1 MGGAAA
7 TRARTRGG
15 ASSEAAGE
23 RAPGLDRLEL
33 RLERLQRTFRFT
45 YAFHAR
51 EVRFECDAGEGY
63 AKIFPE
69 TFSFRV
75 DRHDPAELYLQ
86 LDELSRRPDR
96 LAPAAN
102 RRDAELLTAR
112 LSLGAPRYLER
123 VLDRLEREGR
133 LDGQALTRVYED
145 VGILAQTFL
154 RFLSDRGVDEGDGM
168 VSAGFHLRKIL
179 YRCLLELVQRRVD
192 EEYRA
197 GYVAGTVDPVDPADD
212 LSETGFFYTLESG
225 EQDAVNRTLVRL
237 AERAFYR
244 WLEDVCLDEQN
255 RAFEVE
261 DSPFDDRET
270 EVQRA
275 IARSEGT
282 SLRRADDLCIFLRR
296 PRNRDCLRVLR
307 KLSSWFLRQYDVYHA
322 AAMMHH
328 AEAVDRGRSK
338 PGRVL
343 SRHRTR
349 NYVAFLLLLLLPFL
363 GAAVAYQRA
372 PLFFDVVCAAE
383 FGIVGLGLAWF
394 MLYRFCWRRELTIFH
409 ASVPRIA
416 AGIIVGYLPIF
427 FIDEVWGLITRSW
440 VVLALISVLLG
451 FTTLLYLYVEVQRR
465 LGDVDLA
472 FTRARQIFLLG
483 LVQAVSTGLVITGLI
498 GGFMASRNWS
508 GNGVSVPVEQL
519 REELPPFLGQL
530 PQIVGVDPLYTFP
543 GAVFV
548 MAFLAFFIGTFLQL
562 LWEDIPITEPL

>member
-1 MGGAAA
+1 MGG
-7 TRARTRGG
+7 R
-15 ASSEAAGE
+15 S
-23 RAPGLDRLEL
+23 APGLDRLEF
-33 RLERLQRTFRFT
+33 RLERLQRTYRFT

-63 AKIFPE
+63 ARIFPE
-69 TFSFRV
+69 TFSFRA

-86 LDELSRRPDR
+86 VDELWRRPDR
-96 LAPAAN
+96 LAPGAN
-102 RRDAELLTAR
+102 RRDAELLASR
-112 LSLGAPRYLER
+112 LALGVPRYLER
-123 VLDRLEREGR
+123 VLDRLESEGR
-133 LDGQALTRVYED
+133 VQDAALTRVYED

-154 RFLSDRGVDEGDGM
+154 RFLADRGTDGYGADEHGA
-168 VSAGFHLRKIL
+168 VVTAAFHLRKIL

-192 EEYRA
+192 PEYRES
-197 GYVAGTVDPVDPADD
+197 YVAGTVDPVDPADD

-225 EQDAVNRTLVRL
+225 GQDAVNRTLVRL

-270 EVQRA
+270 EVRRA
-275 IARSEGT
+275 IGRDEGA
-282 SLRRADDLCIFLRR
+282 SLRRADDLCLFLRR

-322 AAMMHH
+322 AAMMHQ
-328 AEAVDRGRSK
+328 ADAVDRGPSA

-349 NYVAFLLLLLLPFL
+349 NYVAFLGLLLAPFL
-363 GAAVAYQRA
+363 GATVAYDRA
-372 PLFFDVVCAAE
+372 PLFFDVVCAGE
-383 FGIVGLGLAWF
+383 FAAAALGMTWF
-394 MLYRFCWRRELTIFH
+394 MLYRFCWKRDLTIFH

-427 FIDEVWGLITRSW
+427 FIDEVWGLTSRSW

-465 LGDVDLA
+465 LGDTDLA
-472 FTRARQIFLLG
+472 FARARQIFLLG
-483 LVQAVSTGLVITGLI
+483 LVQAVGTGLLITGLT

-508 GNGVSVPVEQL
+508 GEGVRVPVEEL
-519 REELPPFLGQL
+519 REVLPPFVGQL
-530 PQIVGVDPLYTFP
+530 PQIVGVDPFYTFP

-548 MAFLAFFIGTFLQL
+548 MAFLSFFIGTFLQL